1 MGRKRVTKIY
11 VFFGIG
17 WKRGNK
23 CRKYGMRIESI
34 VRRGATNTHDFYD
47 FGRVG
52 NWLGYKDCWN
62 RPDTIKAWVL
72 LYHYLNLRLS
82 NTLHQ
87 IMINNRHP
95 RQTFIY
101 NKSLIDM
108 LIYDHLRGVSVV
120 SFPGAWNLLSFDL
133 GDNTLFTPLGNKK
146 PLLLFHHADGQK
158 AYDKD
163 ICFFRN

>member
-1 MGRKRVTKIY
+1 MEYLLYHLSLQRTANFQVWETIRYLLHEGIKTAFACFITLMGRKRMTKIY

-47 FGRVG
+47 FGRLG

-82 NTLHQ
+82 NTLVEDND
-87 IMINNRHP
+87 NNRHP
-95 RQTFIY
+95 HQTFIY
-101 NKSLIDM
+101 NTSLIDM

-120 SFPGAWNLLSFDL
+120 SSLSTK
-133 GDNTLFTPLGNKK
+133 N
-146 PLLLFHHADGQK
+146 
-158 AYDKD
+158 
-163 ICFFRN
+163 C